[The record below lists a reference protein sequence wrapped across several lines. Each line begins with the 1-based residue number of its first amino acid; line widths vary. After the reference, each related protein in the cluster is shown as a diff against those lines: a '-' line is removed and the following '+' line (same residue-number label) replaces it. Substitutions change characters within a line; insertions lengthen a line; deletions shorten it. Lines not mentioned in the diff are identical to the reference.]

1 MSEIAQAFQWVVS
14 TMQADSALVAAA
26 QGGIWQGFA
35 DIGVVAPYALVV
47 HQSGTDVLTLQAVR
61 LWSSLLLQLKAVGPT
76 ASYAALVVIA
86 DRIDALFKDRR
97 SVGLSGSGGV
107 LSCYRD
113 GALSYSEL
121 INGAAWGHLGGL
133 YRIDLQGS

>member
-1 MSEIAQAFQWVVS
+1 
-14 TMQADSALVAAA
+14 
-26 QGGIWQGFA
+26 
-35 DIGVVAPYALVV
+35 
-47 HQSGTDVLTLQAVR
+47 VR
-61 LWSSLLLQLKAVGPT
+61 LWASLLLQLKAVGP
-76 ASYAALVVIA
+76 ASTYGALVVIA
-86 DRIDALFKDRR
+86 DRIDSLFKDRR
-97 SVGLSGSGGV
+97 SVGLASGGGV